1 MRRVGR
7 ALTVL
12 VAGFHAGLLGR
23 RLAQAE
29 ADPAVIL
36 RWCGA
41 LLLLGIAFWLRRR
54 GLSLR
59 WGRSALVFWL
69 LVLLLHAGAAPP
81 TPSLVFLVAPA
92 FALGLALATRRG
104 LRPPRL
110 ILSPAVG
117 AHRRRLPHRNL
128 LLAALLSPRPPPAR
142 PVLRHA

>member
-41 LLLLGIAFWLRRR
+41 LLLLGVAFWLRRR

-69 LVLLLHAGAAPP
+69 LVLLLHAGAAPS
-81 TPSLVFLVAPA
+81 TPSLGWLVVPA
-92 FALGLALATRRG
+92 FALGMVLASRRG
-104 LRPPRL
+104 PCPPRFNP
-110 ILSPAVG
+110 SPAVG
-117 AHRRRLPHRNL
+117 AAVNRLPRRDL
-128 LLAALLSPRPPPAR
+128 LLASLLSPRPPPAR
-142 PVLRHA
+142 PGLRRA

>member
-29 ADPAVIL
+29 ADPEVIL

-41 LLLLGIAFWLRRR
+41 LLVLGVAFWLRRR
-54 GLSLR
+54 GRSLR

-69 LVLLLHAGAAPP
+69 LVLLLHAGAAPS
-81 TPSLVFLVAPA
+81 TPSLAWLVVPA
-92 FALGLALATRRG
+92 FALGMAIAARRG
-104 LRPPRL
+104 PRPPRF
-110 ILSPAVG
+110 ILSRFVG
-117 AHRRRLPHRNL
+117 AAVMRLPRRDL

-142 PVLRHA
+142 AVLRHA